1 MPSRPVWTIAGFW
14 PPPTQPC
21 TNLKD
26 TKRHCGQ
33 LPMLRRRDLC
43 RVLLPSYCR
52 RAEVRHKHFG
62 IDIQSMAVSNRN
74 IRPMNDREHFASL
87 SIVELV
93 DAYKRKA
100 LSPVEVITAQLRRIV
115 DFGGRINAFLSVE
128 HDHALAAARE
138 SEDRYFRGQPLGP
151 LDGVSFSTKGSLSI
165 AGRPFRR
172 GSKATSEV
180 PAAITS
186 PAPAR
191 CLECGAVFVGTTT
204 MPDFGV
210 GPITVSSLTGVTTN
224 PWDTSKHAGGSS
236 GGAAASVAAG
246 FNTFSL
252 GTDAG
257 GSIRIPA
264 ALTGTVG
271 FKASGGRVPS
281 FPVSNAGNL
290 SCPGPITNSVRDVAT
305 LMNAIAKHDARD
317 INALPPDKTDY
328 DAELADGIRGV
339 RFAYSSTLGFAKFV
353 DPEVMACTRA
363 AAEWIPN
370 LGATVD
376 EVDPEI
382 ADPVGWYVDLLNAGT
397 QHALRHLTD
406 AQKAMLSPLVRSIVD
421 GPQVSLQ
428 SYLQAQ
434 DRAREIALA
443 MVRFHERFDL
453 LLTPTVAAP
462 PFDASRLC
470 PPEFDQFEN
479 VRAWTPFAS
488 IFNLTQQPAI
498 SIPVGLTASGLPIGL
513 QVVGR
518 RFEDALV
525 LRAANA
531 IHHQWH
537 LPRRPLIVATKH
549 HAAVHS

>member
-1 MPSRPVWTIAGFW
+1 
-14 PPPTQPC
+14 
-21 TNLKD
+21 
-26 TKRHCGQ
+26 
-33 LPMLRRRDLC
+33 
-43 RVLLPSYCR
+43 
-52 RAEVRHKHFG
+52 
-62 IDIQSMAVSNRN
+62 
-74 IRPMNDREHFASL
+74 MNDREHLASL

-93 DAYKRKA
+93 HAYRRKA
-100 LSPVEVITAQLRRIV
+100 LSPVEVINDQLRRIA
-115 DFGGRINAFLSVE
+115 DFGEPINAFLSVE
-128 HDHALAAARE
+128 HDRALAGARE

-151 LDGVSFSTKGSLSI
+151 LDGVSFSAKGSLSI

-172 GSKATSEV
+172 GSKATAEA

-191 CLECGAVFVGTTT
+191 CLEGGAVFIGTTT
-204 MPDFGV
+204 MPDFGI
-210 GPITVSSLTGVTTN
+210 GPITVSPLTGVTTN

-246 FNTFSL
+246 FNTFAL

-264 ALTGTVG
+264 ALTGTIG
-271 FKASGGRVPS
+271 FKASGGRVPA

-305 LMNAIAKHDARD
+305 LMNVIAKYDARD
-317 INALPPDKTDY
+317 INALPPDETDY
-328 DAELADGIRGV
+328 DAELADGVRSV
-339 RFAYSSTLGFAKFV
+339 RFAYSSTLGFAKLV
-353 DPEVMACTRA
+353 DPEIIACTRA
-363 AAEWIPN
+363 VAEWIPN
-370 LGATVD
+370 LGGTVD

-382 ADPVGWYVDLLNAGT
+382 VDPVAWYVDLLHAGS

-406 AQKAMLSPLVRSIVD
+406 AQKAMLSPIVRNIVE

-428 SYLQAQ
+428 AYLQAQ
-434 DRAREIALA
+434 DRARELALA

-462 PFDASRLC
+462 AFDATRVC
-470 PPEFDQFEN
+470 PPEFDRFEN
-479 VRAWTPFAS
+479 VRAWTPFVS

-498 SIPVGLTASGLPIGL
+498 SIPVGLTGSGLPIGL

-537 LPRRPLIVATKH
+537 LPRRPVMVATKH
-549 HAAVHS
+549 RAAVHN